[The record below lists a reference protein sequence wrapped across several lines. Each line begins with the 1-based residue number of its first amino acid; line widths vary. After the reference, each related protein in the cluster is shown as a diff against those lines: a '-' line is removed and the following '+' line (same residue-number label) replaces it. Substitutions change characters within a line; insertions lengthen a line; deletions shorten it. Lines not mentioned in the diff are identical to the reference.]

1 MEQEQD
7 TPWTQL
13 TEHTNTQ
20 KRGNGQQTQRLE
32 HPNLTQL
39 MDHCLRTMSQVDMH
53 RQTVFLKQWLSLK
66 SPIQE
71 SLKTRVLKR
80 WKLFNKQE
88 WTN

>member
-13 TEHTNTQ
+13 TEHINTQ
-20 KRGNGQQTQRLE
+20 KRGNGQQIQKLE

-53 RQTVFLKQWLSLK
+53 KRTVSLKQWPSSK
-66 SPIQE
+66 SPTQE

>member
-1 MEQEQD
+1 MEQGQD

-20 KRGNGQQTQRLE
+20 KGGNGQQTQRLE

-39 MDHCLRTMSQVDMH
+39 TDHCLRTTSQVGMH
-53 RQTVFLKQWLSLK
+53 KQTVFLKQWLFLK
-66 SPIQE
+66 SPTQE

-88 WTN
+88 